1 MSHDAPF
8 KRKGVSCNT
17 LATIKN
23 RQTDSCKV
31 CPPMVTCHKP
41 HEEVSSHD
49 AYFGFDK
56 RDAAVWRDPP
66 GSCAEAVRSAAVRDA
81 DNHGIPAM
89 VWWRILPWL
98 TAFSLFCWD

>member
-41 HEEVSSHD
+41 HEEVSRHD

-56 RDAAVWRDPP
+56 RDATVWRDLP

-89 VWWRILPWL
+89 VCGAYCPV
-98 TAFSLFCWD
+98 